1 MSTDKRDLLD
11 VLKFEAEFL
20 EKGGY
25 GSSPRQ
31 PWRSPHI
38 LEDSP
43 ACMNYDAAG
52 DPRPCSE
59 CVLTQLVP
67 SESRGEKIPCTHVPL
82 NSQGETLSSLYR
94 YADQYEIEQTYGQWL
109 HSTIAG
115 FEAQRETT
123 RKPGNQVP
131 PPGRRQHQSEPLF
144 EKFHPKCANP
154 GCAIE
159 FRWLEGGKFFRFRAR
174 AGQQLASGSGY
185 AEESSSEDRVKHYW
199 LCERCSHVFRLVYDE
214 GHGVVLKRRWP
225 ELWG

>member
-1 MSTDKRDLLD
+1 MSTDKRDLLG

-67 SESRGEKIPCTHVPL
+67 LEARGKRIPCTHVPL

-94 YADQYEIEQTYGQWL
+94 YADQYEIEQTYGQ
-109 HSTIAG
+109 
-115 FEAQRETT
+115 
-123 RKPGNQVP
+123 
-131 PPGRRQHQSEPLF
+131 
-144 EKFHPKCANP
+144 
-154 GCAIE
+154 
-159 FRWLEGGKFFRFRAR
+159 
-174 AGQQLASGSGY
+174 
-185 AEESSSEDRVKHYW
+185 
-199 LCERCSHVFRLVYDE
+199 
-214 GHGVVLKRRWP
+214 
-225 ELWG
+225 